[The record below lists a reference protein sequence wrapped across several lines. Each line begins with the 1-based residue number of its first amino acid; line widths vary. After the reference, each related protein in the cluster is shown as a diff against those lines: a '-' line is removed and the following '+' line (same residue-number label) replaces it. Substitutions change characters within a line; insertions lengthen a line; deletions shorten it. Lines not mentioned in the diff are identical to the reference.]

1 MPMGE
6 KEIGDVGWLQATI
19 LQPLEEHGTH
29 AERARVDQRR
39 TCVRAQE
46 HHRAPAEP
54 AVADRLAGEAL
65 HHDVDIV
72 IPDFHGWPSG
82 ALKTGKSGRPALSAS
97 FCIAATSLA

>member
-1 MPMGE
+1 MP
-6 KEIGDVGWLQATI
+6 KEPASISA
-19 LQPLEEHGTH
+19 
-29 AERARVDQRR
+29 
-39 TCVRAQE
+39 VRACA
-46 HHRAPAEP
+46 RRSTTVTAEP